1 MRAQFEVGWEDIDY
15 ARVLYYA
22 RYYTFVDRA
31 FSQWMHRHDLYYRKM
46 HEEWSVATPIV
57 TSHCRY
63 RGPLRLEDR
72 LEVRLELADLTR
84 RGYRLNFQIYRVAD
98 NFCVAEGYTEHR
110 FVDPV
115 ARRPCEPPVPLYA
128 ALEAMAAESAGNL
141 ADAPRAP
148 A

>member
-1 MRAQFEVGWEDIDY
+1 MRAQYEIGWEDVDF

-31 FSQWMHRHDLYYRKM
+31 FTAWMHEHNVYYRQM

-72 LEVRLELADLTR
+72 LEVRLELNELTA
-84 RGYRLNFQIYRVAD
+84 RGYRIDFHVIRLPDDVR
-98 NFCVAEGYTEHR
+98 VAEGYTEHR
-110 FVDPV
+110 FVDP
-115 ARRPCEPPVPLYA
+115 ALRRPTEPLALFYA
-128 ALEAMAAESAGNL
+128 ALQAMVAESAGNL
-141 ADAPRAP
+141 REEQPAP
-148 A
+148 

>member
-1 MRAQFEVGWEDIDY
+1 MRAQFEVGWEDVDY

-22 RYYTFVDRA
+22 RYYFFVDRA
-31 FSQWMHRHDLYYRKM
+31 FSAWMHTHGLYYRKM

-72 LEVRLELADLTR
+72 LEVRLELDNLTH
-84 RGYRLNFQIYRVAD
+84 RGYRINFHLIRLPDDVL
-98 NFCVAEGYTEHR
+98 VAEGYTEHR
-110 FVDPV
+110 FVDPSV
-115 ARRPCEPPVPLYA
+115 RRPCDAPAPLYA
-128 ALEAMAAESAGNL
+128 ALEAMVAESRDNL
-141 ADAPRAP
+141 ASSERP

>member
-1 MRAQFEVGWEDIDY
+1 MRAQFEIGWEDVDY

-22 RYYTFVDRA
+22 RYYFFVDRA
-31 FSQWMHRHDLYYRKM
+31 FSAWMHQHGLYYRKM

-72 LEVRLELADLTR
+72 VEVRLQLDDLTD
-84 RGYRLNFQIYRVAD
+84 RGYRVHFHLVRLPDDVL
-98 NFCVAEGYTEHR
+98 VAEGHTEHR
-110 FVDPV
+110 FVDPA
-115 ARRPCEPPVPLYA
+115 ARRPCPPPAPLAA
-128 ALEAMAAESAGNL
+128 ALEAMAAESRGNL
-141 ADAPRAP
+141 AAAESG